1 MNASD
6 VIMKATNVNGSIK
19 IWFKEREFKD
29 SKGKTR
35 SFLAASS
42 SIGTKDGDEWV
53 NLYYDVRFS
62 KQAMEKLNVVDGDC
76 INYHVTDGWW
86 TVKKHNDKIMLQM
99 FINNGGVIND

>member
-1 MNASD
+1 
-6 VIMKATNVNGSIK
+6 MKVTDTAGKIK

-35 SFLAASS
+35 TFLAASS

-62 KQAMEKLNVVDGDC
+62 KEAMDKINADDGDC
-76 INYHVTDGWW
+76 INYHVNEGWW
-86 TVKKHNDKIMLQM
+86 TVKKHNDKILLQM
-99 FINNGGVIND
+99 FINKGCVMDD